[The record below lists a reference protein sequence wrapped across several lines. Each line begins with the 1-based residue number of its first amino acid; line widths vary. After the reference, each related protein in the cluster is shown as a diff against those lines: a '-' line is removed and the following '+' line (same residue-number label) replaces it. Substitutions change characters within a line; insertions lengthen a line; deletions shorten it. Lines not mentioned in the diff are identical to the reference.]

1 VKPRRKP
8 KREPNKEGAREEIN
22 NNGEL
27 LRIV

>member
-8 KREPNKEGAREEIN
+8 KREPNKKGGREEIN

>member
-8 KREPNKEGAREEIN
+8 KREPNKEGSREEIN